1 MALLGG
7 LGVIHHNMP
16 ATLQAE
22 MVRKVKKYE
31 NGFITD
37 PLCLKPDDTVAEVL
51 EIKEKH
57 GYSGIPITGEFR
69 IVCKGCGVQ
78 RGDLSWRGQS
88 RCYRARLGRR
98 RARQTTSDARARFS
112 GILLCESSL
121 AVSLAYGKACP
132 HSRPQLRAAGLPRLR
147 CHPSSRLSKSATL
160 HTFSNDETTIY
171 AVTFVLPYT
180 SNLDGEKTQINN
192 LCPLIYMSIPK
203 ARPERS
209 EGRASSRK
217 G

>member
-1 MALLGG
+1 
-7 LGVIHHNMP
+7 MP

-88 RCYRARLGRR
+88 RCYRARLGRH
-98 RARQTTSDARARFS
+98 RARHTPSDARARFS
-112 GILLCESSL
+112 GIPLCDSSR
-121 AVSLAYGKACP
+121 AVSLAL
-132 HSRPQLRAAGLPRLR
+132 SQGLSPLAPPATR
-147 CHPSSRLSKSATL
+147 CGLASSS
-160 HTFSNDETTIY
+160 
-171 AVTFVLPYT
+171 LP
-180 SNLDGEKTQINN
+180 
-192 LCPLIYMSIPK
+192 PLITSLEIRYPTHILK
-203 ARPERS
+203 R
-209 EGRASSRK
+209 
-217 G
+217 